1 LGLAM
6 SIKNMR
12 IKGLQG
18 SKGDRLDSL
27 SICDQSTTS
36 LFYRM
41 FQGQLLVSI
50 EGINRFCAFSHTFLQ
65 NLAFNFH
72 HSLLTINSIPHSI
85 ENYTHICQETLL
97 ALILEGNPA
106 QRTAKEHT
114 MSSILLKPE
123 RKVMWIV
130 GFPSS
135 VETDQIIE

>member
-1 LGLAM
+1 M
-6 SIKNMR
+6 KNMR

-18 SKGDRLDSL
+18 SKGDRIDSL
-27 SICDQSTTS
+27 SICNDQSTTS
-36 LFYRM
+36 RFYRM

-50 EGINRFCAFSHTFLQ
+50 EGINRFCASSHTFLQ
-65 NLAFNFH
+65 ILASNFR